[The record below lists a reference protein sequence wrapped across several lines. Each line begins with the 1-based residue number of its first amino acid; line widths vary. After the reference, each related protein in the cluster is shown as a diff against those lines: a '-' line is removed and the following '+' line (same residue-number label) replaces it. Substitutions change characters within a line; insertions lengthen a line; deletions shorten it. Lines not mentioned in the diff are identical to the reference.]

1 MSKLNKAE
9 NWIDENLGWVVARI
23 LFITI
28 ILVMIYPFIA
38 PLVIAYIALVL
49 GIGVWA
55 FINNK

>member
-9 NWIDENLGWVVARI
+9 NWIDENLGWVVARLLLI
-23 LFITI
+23 AI
-28 ILVMIYPFIA
+28 ILAVVISILA
-38 PLVIAYIALVL
+38 PVIVAYIALVL